1 MFQSLPEHFILSAV
15 VRRTSAF
22 EEFHILWRIPDCMPE
37 TVKADLVEYARDEIN
52 YRRNFSY
59 KMTKPGNLSAK
70 LYKV

>member
-1 MFQSLPEHFILSAV
+1 
-15 VRRTSAF
+15 
-22 EEFHILWRIPDCMPE
+22 MPE
-37 TVKADLVEYARDEIN
+37 TVKADLIEYARDQIN